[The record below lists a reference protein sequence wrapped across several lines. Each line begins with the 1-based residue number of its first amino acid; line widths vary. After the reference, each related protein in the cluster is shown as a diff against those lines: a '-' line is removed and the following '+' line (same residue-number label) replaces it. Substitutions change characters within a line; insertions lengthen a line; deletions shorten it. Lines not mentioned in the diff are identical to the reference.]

1 MAALLMVHHC
11 AESFAKPGD
20 AFGTPQVMGI
30 FCSQDHAVPETG
42 DDVTALT
49 TLIAYLHRRSIPF
62 HHMGNLSKTG
72 RIFYGI
78 VIVEMGFHTLY
89 YRGFPYMLLPPKHSG
104 IPGFVVL
111 ASISGLLMVLAGGC
125 IVFEKKIRSASLLL
139 GSLLLLIFCF
149 YFIPYQL
156 MVSPNAMHFGDWEN
170 AAKELA
176 LCSGAFVV
184 AGCYPEKNESR
195 LVRFLGKVIPFGAIL
210 FSLTIISFAMDHFL
224 YAKDAADYVPSWVP
238 GHLFWIYF
246 TGMALLASGV
256 GIILNIKRKLA
267 ATLLGSM
274 ILTWFIIL
282 HIPRVIVS
290 PLPYL
295 GSEITSA
302 GIALAYSGIAFLIAG
317 TTTKKTA

>member
-1 MAALLMVHHC
+1 
-11 AESFAKPGD
+11 
-20 AFGTPQVMGI
+20 
-30 FCSQDHAVPETG
+30 
-42 DDVTALT
+42 
-49 TLIAYLHRRSIPF
+49 
-62 HHMGNLSKTG
+62 MGNLSKIG

-78 VIVEMGFHTLY
+78 AIAEMGFHTLY
-89 YRGFPYMLLPPKHSG
+89 YRDFPYMLIPPKHAG
-104 IPGFVVL
+104 IPGFVALAYIAGVL
-111 ASISGLLMVLAGGC
+111 LILAGAC
-125 IVFEKKIRSASLLL
+125 IVFEKKTRSASLVL
-139 GSLLLLIFCF
+139 GSVLLLVFCF

-176 LCSGAFVV
+176 LCGGAFVI
-184 AGCYPEKNESR
+184 ASCYPEKDENPLLR
-195 LVRFLGKVIPFGAIL
+195 ILGKPAPFGTIL

-224 YAKDAADYVPSWVP
+224 YAKEAADYVPSWVP

-267 ATLLGSM
+267 ATLLGFM

-302 GIALAYSGIAFLIAG
+302 GIALAYSGIALVVAG
-317 TTTKKTA
+317 KSLGK